1 MCSHCVQT
9 LLKDLKVPLQLKWSR
24 SNDLPHLLGS
34 YPQAVVVKG
43 KVYVGGAEPSRTG
56 QKGLVML
63 FNPPVEQWTT
73 LPLYD
78 YAHFGMAVVN
88 NQLILVGGVNPQTE
102 QKTNKIGVWNEQ
114 YGKWVH
120 PYPSMQVVRQS
131 PRVVNHDDKWLV
143 VVGDFGDRMN
153 DVSRVEILDISTF
166 EGKWIA
172 APPITQPLYKVTSAV
187 VGNLFVLCGGIMRRG
202 AAIQVC
208 LDDLISQ
215 ATAAETAAVNGVNAL
230 PTPSPWQTL
239 PRAPLEGSTALAY
252 DGALLVVG
260 GVGTNVIHFYQPINR
275 MWIKLTAELPTERAA
290 CVCVVLPDGRLLVT
304 GGDINEKRV
313 DIACF

>member
-1 MCSHCVQT
+1 
-9 LLKDLKVPLQLKWSR
+9 
-24 SNDLPHLLGS
+24 
-34 YPQAVVVKG
+34 
-43 KVYVGGAEPSRTG
+43 
-56 QKGLVML
+56 
-63 FNPPVEQWTT
+63 
-73 LPLYD
+73 
-78 YAHFGMAVVN
+78 
-88 NQLILVGGVNPQTE
+88 
-102 QKTNKIGVWNEQ
+102 
-114 YGKWVH
+114 
-120 PYPSMQVVRQS
+120 MQVARQS